1 MENQNVDPARDSN
14 MPSQHSQKTSSHL
27 SKGGKTYPLRFKK
40 LMNHALDDVAFYQ
53 NILETILSEFG
64 DFRSRL
70 ETMIEDRDIQG
81 IRQFHHKLNTTLK
94 LLECA
99 DLDSFLVDLKA
110 DIQNEEFGNNVLG
123 QQVISEFQK
132 MLDEVK
138 VELQNLKAT
147 DG

>member
-1 MENQNVDPARDSN
+1 MENQNPDPPRESN
-14 MPSQHSQKTSSHL
+14 MPSQHSQKTPSHL
-27 SKGGKTYPLRFKK
+27 AKGGKAYPHRFKK
-40 LMNHALDDVAFYQ
+40 LMKHALDDVAFYQ
-53 NILETILSEFG
+53 NILETILSEYN

-70 ETMIEDRDIQG
+70 ETMIQNRDIQG

-94 LLECA
+94 LLECT
-99 DLDSFLVDLKA
+99 DLDGYLVDLKA
-110 DIQNEEFGNNVLG
+110 DIQNEEFGNNVIG

-132 MLDEVK
+132 TLDEVK